1 MQIKSITIEG
11 VSGEIEIVATEH
23 GALVTCGIC
32 GDRVICEVR
41 EKEHREDRF
50 AKAMEVA
57 KHIYGVDR
65 KGRVSATNSMI
76 HEVFNE
82 IDRVAGC

>member
-1 MQIKSITIEG
+1 MQIKSITIEADD
-11 VSGEIEIVATEH
+11 STGEVEIMRIAS
-23 GALVTCGIC
+23 GALVTQ

-41 EKEHREDRF
+41 EDEHREDRF

-57 KHIYGVDR
+57 KLVYGTDC
-65 KGRVSATNSMI
+65 KGRVNATNSMV

-82 IDRVAGC
+82 IDQVAGC

>member
-1 MQIKSITIEG
+1 MQIRSITIEADDG
-11 VSGEIEIVATEH
+11 HSEVEIMRIEG
-23 GALVTCGIC
+23 GALVTQ

-41 EKEHREDRF
+41 ESEHREDRF

-57 KHIYGVDR
+57 KLVYGTDR
-65 KGRVSATNSMI
+65 KGRVNATNSMV